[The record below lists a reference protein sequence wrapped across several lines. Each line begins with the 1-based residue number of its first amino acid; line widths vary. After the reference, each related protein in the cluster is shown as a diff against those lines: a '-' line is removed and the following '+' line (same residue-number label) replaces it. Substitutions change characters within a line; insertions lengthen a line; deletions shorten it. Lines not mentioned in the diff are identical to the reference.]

1 MSNSQDLIVKSLL
14 GTPISEVAGI
24 GPKRAALYKK
34 LGATC
39 ARDLLMLM
47 PNRIIKRK
55 MNPRIHDIAPG
66 DSICKLVKIISFDLA
81 PNSKSS
87 RPSKIICD
95 ADGESVELLY
105 FHTPSKLITSRY
117 PLGQELVISGEGN
130 VSYGTLTIIH
140 PDNVVPAN
148 ESYKIPEFEPVY
160 PATKGLNSKFIALTI
175 KSILRKLP
183 EIKEWLPQD
192 LIASKGWPS
201 IRKAF
206 EIIHNPKSSSDV
218 HSAKIARDRLAFDE
232 IFAHQLKLKKLKER
246 TKSFIREPLN
256 FSGELKNKMLAQLP
270 FQLTNS
276 QINTIA
282 EIEQDLKGEN
292 KVTRLI
298 QGDVGSGKTLV
309 ALSLLV
315 DYVEAGAQGAL
326 MVPTEILAL
335 QHAKTISNLVEPLG
349 VECRILLG
357 TMKVAEKRE
366 ATQAITSGK
375 AQIIIGTHA
384 LFQEQVIY
392 HNLRMVII
400 DEQHRFGVE
409 QRRQLVTKGDKVDF
423 IMMSATPIPR
433 TLELTNYGDM
443 DISVI
448 REKPANR
455 LEIITSVIS
464 YKKIDDIENSLS
476 SKIEKGE
483 KVYWVC
489 PLIEATEKLDLAH
502 CETRFN
508 SLQEKFPGKIGLIHG
523 RIKQEERE
531 IVMQKFIDGEY
542 KIIVATTVIEVGV
555 DVRDATI
562 MIIENAERFGLSQL
576 HQLRG
581 RVGRGDKQSYC
592 ILIYG
597 KNYGKISQQRLNV
610 MKSSSDGFFIA
621 EEDLKLRGPG
631 DIVGK
636 KQSGLPDFKIFDY
649 EMDRDLLEMAF
660 VASSKNNAIAKPL

>member
-1 MSNSQDLIVKSLL
+1 MSNMNNSQDFIVKSLL
-14 GTPISEVAGI
+14 STPISEIAGI
-24 GPKRAALYKK
+24 GPKRATLYKK
-34 LGATC
+34 LGVAC

-55 MNPRIHDIAPG
+55 INPRIHDIAPG

-81 PNSKSS
+81 PSAKSS

-117 PLGQELVISGEGN
+117 PLGQELMVSGEGS

-175 KSILRKLP
+175 KNILRKLP

-192 LIASKGWPS
+192 LIASKQWPS
-201 IRKAF
+201 IRNAF
-206 EIIHNPKSSSDV
+206 EIIHNPKNMNDV
-218 HSAKIARDRLAFDE
+218 HAAKSARDRLAFDE
-232 IFAHQLKLKKLKER
+232 ILAHQLKLKKLKEKA
-246 TKSFIREPLN
+246 KSFIRQPLD
-256 FSGELKNKMLAQLP
+256 FSGGLKNKMLAQLP
-270 FQLTNS
+270 FQLTSS
-276 QINTIA
+276 QINTIS
-282 EIEQDLKGEN
+282 EIEEDLKSEN
-292 KVTRLI
+292 RVTRLI

-309 ALSLLV
+309 ALSLLLN
-315 DYVEAGAQGAL
+315 YVEAGAQGVL

-335 QHAKTISNLVEPLG
+335 QHTKTISNLVEPLG
-349 VECRILLG
+349 IECRILLG
-357 TMKVAEKRE
+357 TMKAAEKRE
-366 ATQAITSGK
+366 ATQAIESGK

-384 LFQEQVIY
+384 LFQEQVTY

-443 DISVI
+443 DISII

-455 LEIITSVIS
+455 LEIVTSIIS
-464 YKKIDDIENSLS
+464 HSKIDDIENSLAS
-476 SKIEKGE
+476 RIEKGE

-502 CETRFN
+502 CETRFE
-508 SLQEKFPGKIGLIHG
+508 SLQEKFPGKVGLIHG
-523 RIKQEERE
+523 RIKQEDRE
-531 IVMQKFIDGEY
+531 IVMQKFINGEY

-555 DVRDATI
+555 DVKDATI

-597 KNYGKISQQRLNV
+597 KNYGKTSQQRLNV

-649 EMDRDLLEMAF
+649 ETDRELLEIAF
-660 VASSKNNAIAKPL
+660 HTANHKA